1 MIIAITGGIGCGKT
15 TALEY
20 IKSKSYIVYDAD
32 KISHN
37 ILEQKEVKKEIND
50 KISKEV
56 FFNNDINMGIDR
68 KKLGKI
74 VFFDEKKLKILNGIV
89 QARIL
94 QKMQEYII
102 NTKKEEIVFF
112 EVSVLFE
119 MKLEKFFDKIIVIYS
134 DKDTQIKRVRKRDNL
149 ETEDILN
156 ILDKQIDIEEKK
168 RKADIVIE
176 NMGDIDKFKKNIDKI
191 LGEIYENK

>member
-56 FFNNDINMGIDR
+56 FFNNDINMAIDR

-74 VFFDEKKLKILNGIV
+74 VFFDE
-89 QARIL
+89 
-94 QKMQEYII
+94 KMQEYII